1 MDNIILNLFERI
13 ARRAHLFS
21 DEAITLGPVEHPF
34 DTRNIHPVLPNL
46 IRNMFDDGY
55 YSQATFEACKY
66 LDKEVARIANCTE
79 SGYKLMMKAF
89 QEASPLITLTPLITD
104 TERDEQGGF
113 KFMFT
118 GTVMA
123 IRNPRGH
130 DYKIKDSIDDC
141 LDHLALISLLLR
153 RIEKAGYKLKT

>member
-1 MDNIILNLFERI
+1 MFDLFERI

-21 DEAITLGPVEHPF
+21 DEAVTLGPVEHPF
-34 DTRNIHPVLPNL
+34 ETRNIHPMLPEL
-46 IRNMFDDGY
+46 VRKMFDDGY
-55 YSQATFEACKY
+55 YSQSTFEACKY
-66 LDKEVARIANCTE
+66 LDKEVARLSKCTE

-89 QEASPLITLTPLITD
+89 QEASPLVTLNALETD
-104 TERDEQGGF
+104 SEKDEQGGY
-113 KFMFT
+113 KFIFS

-130 DYKIKDSIDDC
+130 EYKIKDSIDEC

-153 RIEKAGYKLKT
+153 RLEKAGHALES

>member
-1 MDNIILNLFERI
+1 MDNNTLSLFERI

-21 DEAITLGPVEHPF
+21 DETITLGPVEHPF
-34 DTRNIHPVLPNL
+34 DIRNIHPMLPNL
-46 IRNMFDDGY
+46 VRSMFDDGY
-55 YSQATFEACKY
+55 YSQTTFEACKY

-89 QEASPLITLTPLITD
+89 QEVSPLIALTPLATD
-104 TERDEQGGF
+104 SEKDEQNGF
-113 KFMFT
+113 KFMFA

-130 DYKIKDSIDDC
+130 EYKIKDSIDDC
-141 LDHLALISLLLR
+141 LDHLSLISLLLR
-153 RIEKAGYKLKT
+153 RIEKAGCQLES